1 MGTKP
6 RLTCTTC
13 CLATQRHGR
22 DGCRCGS
29 CRQACS
35 KLYMSACKT
44 PDDADMQPPLYKLR
58 DIFERQRPQSWRPR
72 PRFLCAVVQFRR
84 ISALKVERFL
94 FIFLLLQRSMR
105 ICLVAILNGWRILAN
120 DGAGGRERKIA
131 SIEDRSEKEEAAAVV
146 VVAGTKSKNK

>member
-1 MGTKP
+1 MAVGVVVVVKHAVNCICP
-6 RLTCTTC
+6 LVRLQM
-13 CLATQRHGR
+13 TQICSLLFTNCVIFSR
-22 DGCRCGS
+22 DKDHSHEGPV
-29 CRQACS
+29 QDF
-35 KLYMSACKT
+35 SA
-44 PDDADMQPPLYKLR
+44 L
-58 DIFERQRPQSWRPR
+58 
-72 PRFLCAVVQFRR
+72 VVQFRR